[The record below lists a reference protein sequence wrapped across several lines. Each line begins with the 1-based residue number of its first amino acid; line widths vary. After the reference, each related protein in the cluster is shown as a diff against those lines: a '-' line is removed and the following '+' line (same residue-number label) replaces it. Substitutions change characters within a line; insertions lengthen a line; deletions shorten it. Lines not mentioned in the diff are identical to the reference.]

1 MEMTGLKTKFQREG
15 ATPGTYEDI
24 AQVAGITPPQP
35 ERETVDVE
43 DLDPA
48 DGVKKK
54 LAGLIDAGE
63 VSLTLNFDPENT
75 GHTDLEA
82 DFYAG
87 VAKNYRIKLP
97 NNFGWTFS
105 GLVTGFAPNEIASGD
120 VIQVEVTIAVSGKPV
135 LGEITAGV

>member
-1 MEMTGLKTKFQREG
+1 MAEITGLKTKFQREG
-15 ATPGTYEDI
+15 ATQGTFEDV

-63 VSLTLNFDPENT
+63 VSLTLNFDPTNT
-75 GHTDLEA
+75 GHTALEG

-87 VAKNYRIKLP
+87 VERKYRIKLP
-97 NNFGWTFS
+97 NNYGWTFS
-105 GLVTGFAPNEIASGD
+105 GLVTGFAPNDIASGD
-120 VIQVEVTIAVSGKPV
+120 VVQVEVTIAVSGKPV
-135 LGEITAGV
+135 LGQITA